1 MKQVEIWVTAIRTFI
16 DLKAFEP
23 FVMEKHNR
31 NGENY
36 LTGFYM
42 SKKNDNRFETNFLD
56 LHIDTKADSSIV
68 WKNDITYVFVD
79 YNKIDDSLSDFR
91 NVKYGN
97 INIGNEDALMA
108 RAVEEVRKC
117 GGKAWVGHFA
127 AVVSE
132 IELLWCSKAE
142 RDDRKN
148 NPSHIYYVTKE
159 ETIHKQEEELY
170 RKLKIEP
177 KIPQAIRY

>member
-42 SKKNDNRFETNFLD
+42 SKKYDNRFETNFLD

-97 INIGNEDALMA
+97 INIGNEEYLIRFGIYTIQLWKLGPDTKKKGGALYA
-108 RAVEEVRKC
+108 
-117 GGKAWVGHFA
+117 
-127 AVVSE
+127 
-132 IELLWCSKAE
+132 
-142 RDDRKN
+142 
-148 NPSHIYYVTKE
+148 TKMGLF
-159 ETIHKQEEELY
+159 I
-170 RKLKIEP
+170 
-177 KIPQAIRY
+177 